1 MSLTAWSAFYDEV
14 MPGLPGIETS
24 IVDNALRNAA
34 IELCTKSL
42 IHKVTL
48 DPFNTVIGT
57 AEYDVSYDNSTVV
70 AKINDGYV
78 DTSTRIYPT
87 TRDALLAS
95 NTVWETDTG
104 GVTHFLHTDHATIR
118 LYRIPDA
125 VQTISLN
132 VSLAPARTA
141 TGVEAFIYQR
151 WLEGIASGA
160 LKRLC
165 AIPGKPWSSPE
176 LATYHGGQFALAIS
190 DARIQATRDMTR
202 DVLAVTP
209 PII

>member
-1 MSLTAWSAFYDEV
+1 MSLTLWAEFYDEV
-14 MPGLPGIETS
+14 MPGLPGIETN

-42 IHKVTL
+42 VHKVTL
-48 DPFNTVIGT
+48 DPFNTVSGT

-70 AKINDGYV
+70 AKINDGYAG
-78 DTSTRIYPT
+78 SERIRPV
-87 TRDALLAS
+87 TRDQLQVS

-104 GVTHFLHTDHATIR
+104 TVTNFLHVEHATIR
-118 LYRIPDA
+118 LYRIPNS

-132 VSLAPARTA
+132 VSLAPSRAA
-141 TGVEAFIYQR
+141 PGVEAFIHQR

-176 LATYHGGQFALAIS
+176 LAMYHGQQAAVAIA
-190 DARIQATRDMTR
+190 DARIQASRELTRAL
-202 DVLAVTP
+202 LAVVP
-209 PII
+209 PTI